1 MNYNTYLF
9 NKNDFTENNI
19 IELIKNI
26 PDRIIIFS
34 PQFKF
39 EFENNFNFISE
50 KIGIF
55 RVDTILEMFEAISN
69 DIKFNLRMVYHDKSI
84 EFKLNEKFDWEQVNV
99 DKNIYIKRRK
109 AEQVK
114 VSIYNYKADDLG
126 CVTRIKKTNDQKWRL
141 QDCEY

>member
-126 CVTRIKKTNDQKWRL
+126 CVTRIKKTNDQKWNL
-141 QDCEY
+141 SLLE